1 MVRMTDHRA
10 TVAEAAETSMND
22 EHPPNPEAPATEVVT
37 PGPVTGWTPETLG
50 ETAGPVGV
58 ASVAGPMPAQAR
70 WARIGL
76 LGIGA
81 AAIIAAA
88 ALAFGSVS
96 TPTGTL
102 AAGSGSTGST
112 STNGVQDL
120 NGGPGGP
127 GLRFGH
133 GGPGF
138 GGITITAISGS
149 SISLE
154 TEDGWT
160 RTITVDDGTT
170 YTKAGADI
178 TLGDLAVGDTIGFR
192 QTLEDD
198 GTWTIDAVAVILPH
212 VGGEV
217 TAVDGSTVTVTL
229 RDDTA
234 ATVNIGSDANI
245 VVNGDAATLADIKVG
260 MVLVAE
266 GTKNDDGSLTA
277 TRVKAGDAG
286 LRGDGFGGRG
296 FFGPGFGDGDGGK
309 PDATTAPEATDSAS

>member
-1 MVRMTDHRA
+1 
-10 TVAEAAETSMND
+10 MND
-22 EHPPNPEAPATEVVT
+22 QHPPNRDVPATEVVT
-37 PGPVTGWTPETLG
+37 PGPVTGWTPGTTLG
-50 ETAGPVGV
+50 ETGSPVEGAATV
-58 ASVAGPMPAQAR
+58 ARPVPAQAR

-81 AAIIAAA
+81 AALIAAA
-88 ALAFGSVS
+88 ALVFGSVS

-112 STNGVQDL
+112 STNGVEDL

-127 GLRFGH
+127 GFPFGH

-149 SISLE
+149 NIALE

-170 YTKAGADI
+170 YSKAGADI

-198 GTWTIDAVAVILPH
+198 GTWTIDAVVVILPH
-212 VGGEV
+212 IGGEV
-217 TAVDGSTVTVTL
+217 TAVDGSTVTVEQ
-229 RDDTA
+229 RDGIS

-260 MVLVAE
+260 MILVAE
-266 GTKNDDGSLTA
+266 GTRNDDGSLDA
-277 TRVKAGDAG
+277 TRVKAGEPG
-286 LRGDGFGGRG
+286 LGGDGFGDRG
-296 FFGPGFGDGDGGK
+296 FHGPFFGDGDGGK